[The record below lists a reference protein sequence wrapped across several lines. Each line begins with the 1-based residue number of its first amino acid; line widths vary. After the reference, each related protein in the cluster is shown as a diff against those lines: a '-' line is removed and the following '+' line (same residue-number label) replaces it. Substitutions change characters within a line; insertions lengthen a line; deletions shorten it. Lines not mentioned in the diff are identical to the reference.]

1 MRRKLVVGNW
11 KMHGNIHTN
20 QVLLDGLIHGLND
33 YKSADYA
40 VCVPNP
46 YLHQTRS
53 LLENTNI
60 AWGGQNVNQHD
71 VGAFTGAVSSHML
84 TDFGCSYVILGH
96 SERRVLFHETNLT
109 AAARFDA
116 SIKAGITPI
125 LCVGETL
132 AEHEAG
138 LTEVIVASQ
147 MDAVMATL
155 GEQEFAKAMQLNMV
169 FAYEPVWAVGTGRT
183 ASPDQAQSVHAFIR
197 NRIARR
203 DSDAA
208 AQVRIIYGGSVKP
221 QNAKE
226 LFAKPDVDGGLVG
239 GASLDANEFIS
250 ICKAA
255 NLTATKQVAKKNE
268 LEKG

>member
-11 KMHGNIHTN
+11 KMHGDIKSN
-20 QVLLDGLIHGLND
+20 QVLLDSVIVGLSEFKN
-33 YKSADYA
+33 ADYV

-46 YLHQTRS
+46 YLFQARE
-53 LLENTNI
+53 LLKNTNI
-60 AWGGQNVNQHD
+60 AWGGQNVNQHEH
-71 VGAFTGAVSSHML
+71 GAFTGAVAPHML
-84 TDFGCSYVILGH
+84 TDLGCTYVLLGH

-116 SIKAGITPI
+116 TIKADLTPV

-155 GEQEFAKAMQLNMV
+155 GDEGFAKAMQLKMV
-169 FAYEPVWAVGTGRT
+169 FAYEPVWAVGTGKT
-183 ASPDQAQSVHAFIR
+183 ALPEQAQAIHAFIR

-203 DSDAA
+203 NAEAA
-208 AQVRIIYGGSVKP
+208 ADVRIIYGGSVKAD
-221 QNAKE
+221 NAAE
-226 LFAKPDVDGGLVG
+226 LFAMPDVDGGLIG
-239 GASLDANEFIS
+239 GASLLADEFVA
-250 ICKAA
+250 ICKLA
-255 NLTATKQVAKKNE
+255 N
-268 LEKG
+268 

>member
-1 MRRKLVVGNW
+1 MHRKLVVGNW
-11 KMHGNIHTN
+11 KMHGNINSN
-20 QVLLDGLIHGLND
+20 QVLLESLINGLKD
-33 YKSADYA
+33 YKNADYV
-40 VCVPNP
+40 VCVPNT
-46 YLHQTRS
+46 YLFQARS

-60 AWGGQNVNQHD
+60 SWGGQNVNQHEQ
-71 VGAFTGAVSSHML
+71 GAFTGAVAPHML
-84 TDFGCSYVILGH
+84 TDLGCSYVLLGH

-116 SIKAGITPI
+116 ALKAGLTPV

-155 GEQEFAKAMQLNMV
+155 DEQEFAKAMQLNMV
-169 FAYEPVWAVGTGRT
+169 FAYEPVWAVGTGKT
-183 ASPDQAQSVHAFIR
+183 ASPEQAQSVHAFIR

-203 DSDAA
+203 DADAA
-208 AQVRIIYGGSVKP
+208 AKVRIIYGGSVKA

-239 GASLDANEFIS
+239 GASLNADEFIE
-250 ICKAA
+250 ICRAA
-255 NLTATKQVAKKNE
+255 N
-268 LEKG
+268 

>member
-11 KMHGNIHTN
+11 KMHGDLVSNLT
-20 QVLLDGLIHGLND
+20 LLKGIIAGLNANQN
-33 YKSADYA
+33 ADYV

-46 YLHQTRS
+46 YLFQAREMLT
-53 LLENTNI
+53 NTNI
-60 AWGGQNVNQHD
+60 AWGGQNVNQHEE
-71 VGAFTGAVSSHML
+71 GAFTGAVAPHML
-84 TDFGCSYVILGH
+84 TDLGCTFVLLGH

-116 SIKAGITPI
+116 TIKANLTPV

-155 GEQEFAKAMQLNMV
+155 SDENFTVAMRVNMV
-169 FAYEPVWAVGTGRT
+169 FAYEPVWAVGTGKT
-183 ASPDQAQSVHAFIR
+183 ATPAQAQAVHAFIR

-203 DSDAA
+203 NEDAA
-208 AQVRIIYGGSVKP
+208 DHVRIIYGGSIKAN
-221 QNAKE
+221 NAAE
-226 LFAKPDVDGGLVG
+226 LFAMPDVDGGLVG
-239 GASLDANEFIS
+239 GASLSADEFVA
-250 ICKAA
+250 ICKCA
-255 NLTATKQVAKKNE
+255 N
-268 LEKG
+268 

>member
-11 KMHGNIHTN
+11 KMHGDIHSN
-20 QVLLDGLIHGLND
+20 QLLLESLIKNLKDFEN
-33 YKSADYA
+33 ADYV

-53 LLENTNI
+53 LLENSNI
-60 AWGGQNVNQHD
+60 AWGGQNVNQCEE
-71 VGAFTGAVSSHML
+71 GAFTGAVSPHML
-84 TDFGCSYVILGH
+84 TDFECTYVILGH

-116 SIKAGITPI
+116 SLRAGLTPI

-183 ASPDQAQSVHAFIR
+183 ASPEQAQSVHAFIR

-203 DSDAA
+203 DAEAA
-208 AQVRIIYGGSVKP
+208 EKVRIIYGGSVKS

-226 LFAKPDVDGGLVG
+226 LFAKPDVDGALVG
-239 GASLDANEFIS
+239 GASLNAEEFIA
-250 ICKAA
+250 ICKLA
-255 NLTATKQVAKKNE
+255 N
-268 LEKG
+268 

>member
-11 KMHGNIHTN
+11 KMHGDIKSN
-20 QVLLDGLIHGLND
+20 QILLESIIGGLRESKN
-33 YKSADYA
+33 ADYV

-46 YLHQTRS
+46 YLFQARE
-53 LLENTNI
+53 LLTNTNI
-60 AWGGQNVNQHD
+60 TWGGQNVNQHEQ
-71 VGAFTGAVSSHML
+71 GAFTGAVAPHML
-84 TDFGCSYVILGH
+84 TDLGCTYVLLGH

-116 SIKAGITPI
+116 AIKADLTPV

-155 GEQEFAKAMQLNMV
+155 GDEDFAKAMQLNMV
-169 FAYEPVWAVGTGRT
+169 FAYEPVWAVGTGKT
-183 ASPDQAQSVHAFIR
+183 ASPEQAQAIHAFIR

-203 DSDAA
+203 NADAA
-208 AQVRIIYGGSVKP
+208 ADVRIIYGGSVKAN
-221 QNAKE
+221 NAAA
-226 LFAKPDVDGGLVG
+226 LFAMPDVDGVLIG
-239 GASLDANEFIS
+239 GASLLADEFVA
-250 ICKAA
+250 ICKLA
-255 NLTATKQVAKKNE
+255 N
-268 LEKG
+268 

>member
-11 KMHGNIHTN
+11 KMHGDLHSNEI
-20 QVLLDGLIHGLND
+20 LLSGVIEGLCD
-33 YKSADYA
+33 YKNADYV

-46 YLHQTRS
+46 YLFQAREMLS
-53 LLENTNI
+53 NTNI
-60 AWGGQNVNQHD
+60 AWGGQNVNQHEE
-71 VGAFTGAVSSHML
+71 GAFTGAVAPHML
-84 TDFGCSYVILGH
+84 TDLGCTYVLLGH

-116 SIKAGITPI
+116 TIKAGLTPV

-155 GEQEFAKAMQLNMV
+155 GDEDFSAAMRVNMV
-169 FAYEPVWAVGTGRT
+169 FAYEPVWAVGTGKT
-183 ASPDQAQSVHAFIR
+183 ATPKQAQAVHEFIR

-203 DSDAA
+203 NSAA
-208 AQVRIIYGGSVKP
+208 AEHVRIVYGGSIKAT
-221 QNAKE
+221 NAAE
-226 LFAKPDVDGGLVG
+226 LFSQPDVDGGLVG
-239 GASLDANEFIS
+239 GASLSVSEFVA
-250 ICKAA
+250 ICKSA
-255 NLTATKQVAKKNE
+255 N
-268 LEKG
+268 